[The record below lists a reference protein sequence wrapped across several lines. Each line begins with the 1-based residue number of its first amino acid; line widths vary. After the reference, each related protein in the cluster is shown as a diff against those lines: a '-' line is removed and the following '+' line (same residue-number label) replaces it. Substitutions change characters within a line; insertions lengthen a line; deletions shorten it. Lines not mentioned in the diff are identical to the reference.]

1 MLTGQ
6 RSSYDIIWA
15 IVWSQWFSKSEC
27 EALET
32 MFPNPDLESY
42 QFNQLHKT
50 VLGLNLL
57 GVEQAYQ
64 QHDSSLFETDKLG
77 FTPHLWAARRGDFE
91 TLKFLINKGADFH
104 ATCSIGRDALSYA
117 ANHGS
122 YECTELLLRCKA
134 NVNGT
139 NISKWTPLHR
149 LAAGSDDLNT
159 LECLLRH
166 HADIDMVEYQGR
178 TPLMC
183 AIQFKKNQKFALRLI
198 LRGAN
203 IHIQDLSGS
212 NSLCEAVIRNFH
224 IVLKYLLQRGAD
236 HSGILLDKGSL
247 LHLSAEYADTETL
260 RLLANAY
267 LKPRDILHKRSK
279 DHRTALDVAK
289 DRSDTDPGWIEAF
302 QLFMQSVDQ
311 TKVSSRTK
319 TQDSSSSFNSL
330 LADDSDDE
338 EDMFVDAIE

>member
-1 MLTGQ
+1 
-6 RSSYDIIWA
+6 
-15 IVWSQWFSKSEC
+15 
-27 EALET
+27 

-91 TLKFLINKGADFH
+91 TLKFLINKGADVH
-104 ATCSIGRDALSYA
+104 ATCNGGYDALSYA
-117 ANHGS
+117 ANRGS
-122 YECTELLLRCKA
+122 YESSELLLRCKA
-134 NVNGT
+134 NVNGSS
-139 NISKWTPLHR
+139 ISKRTPLHR
-149 LAAGSDDLNT
+149 LAAGSDNLKT

-166 HADIDMVEYQGR
+166 HADIDMVEYQGM

-183 AIQFKKNQKFALRLI
+183 AIQFGKNQKVALRLI

-203 IHIQDLSGS
+203 IHIQELSGS
-212 NSLCEAVIRNFH
+212 NSLCDAVIRNFH
-224 IVLKYLLQRGAD
+224 TVLEYLLQRGAD
-236 HSGILLDKGSL
+236 HSGILLGKGSF

-260 RLLANAY
+260 RLLANAD
-267 LKPRDILHKRSK
+267 LKPRDILFRRSK

-289 DRSDTDPGWIEAF
+289 ERSDTDPEWIQAF
-302 QLFMQSVDQ
+302 QLLIQSVDQ
-311 TKVSSRTK
+311 TKNSSRTK

-330 LADDSDDE
+330 LADDSGDE
-338 EDMFVDAIE
+338 EDVFVDAIE